1 RSLLAEES
9 HHLDFVD
16 IATPPSDHAQIAH
29 AALERGLHV
38 LCEKPLATSA
48 QEAREMLEHAK
59 AARRVIF
66 PCHNYKH
73 APVVRAIAEIIQSG
87 RIGTVHSVT
96 LGTFRSTHAVGVP
109 EWRPHW
115 RREKRISGGGIAMDH
130 GSHTFYLALDWMK
143 SEPTSVTAKMA
154 ALVPGYD
161 TEDFFTATVAF
172 PTGLVSAHL
181 TWTAGVRKVLYT
193 VQGDLGAITVDDD
206 ELQIATKTKNAA
218 RWEVERRQIASHWM
232 DASHKSWFNRLL
244 DEFTRAIRDED
255 YVGREARQSYLCV
268 QLIETAYRSARQ
280 NSVELPLARNLDDY
294 LTGGRIT

>member
-1 RSLLAEES
+1 MRGAVIGYGFISSQGHLPAYLERVANQKDIEIVAIADLCEARRAEAARLLPGVRVYPDHRSLLAEES

-96 LGTFRSTHAVGVP
+96 LGTFRSTH
-109 EWRPHW
+109 
-115 RREKRISGGGIAMDH
+115 
-130 GSHTFYLALDWMK
+130 
-143 SEPTSVTAKMA
+143 
-154 ALVPGYD
+154 
-161 TEDFFTATVAF
+161 
-172 PTGLVSAHL
+172 
-181 TWTAGVRKVLYT
+181 
-193 VQGDLGAITVDDD
+193 
-206 ELQIATKTKNAA
+206 
-218 RWEVERRQIASHWM
+218 
-232 DASHKSWFNRLL
+232 
-244 DEFTRAIRDED
+244 
-255 YVGREARQSYLCV
+255 
-268 QLIETAYRSARQ
+268 
-280 NSVELPLARNLDDY
+280 
-294 LTGGRIT
+294 